1 MASEPDPLAD
11 IQVFDG
17 AGKLVLQKMSFP
29 MNTVYYT
36 RNKEI
41 RVTFDPELRGIITSL
56 SSAAL
61 SVMVMTKNL
70 NTPSDYIINI
80 YTPGSQEFRD
90 YLAVCNQVL
99 NSGGRKQP
107 RRMGWL

>member
-1 MASEPDPLAD
+1 
-11 IQVFDG
+11 
-17 AGKLVLQKMSFP
+17 

-41 RVTFDPELRGIITSL
+41 RVTFDPELRRIITSL
-56 SSAAL
+56 SATAF

-70 NTPSDYIINI
+70 DTPPPDYTISI
-80 YTPGSQEFRD
+80 YTPGSQEFQD

-99 NSGGRKQP
+99 NSGGRQQP